1 MLLGGTATVAT
12 TGVAHASTVTVK
24 SGDTVSKIAKEHNVS
39 VESINSKNNLDSNS
53 TIYVDQQL
61 TLDDDNNED
70 TYTVQE
76 GDSISKIATEK
87 GLDTEKLLELNNLSW
102 SNPTIYVGETLKL
115 TESESDNNEQS
126 QVQTQQTATTATN
139 NTTVTNTN
147 ANQSDSIAQQA
158 VNLAIQYS
166 QMSIPYVW
174 GGKTP
179 SGFDCSGLTHYIY
192 QQLGKEIGP
201 NTTSQEQ
208 HVTMKPVSQA
218 QPGDLL
224 FWGNPGSTY
233 HVAIYIGN
241 NQFVAAPTEG
251 QNVEVENISSYFM
264 PAFAGS
270 VN

>member
-1 MLLGGTATVAT
+1 MLVGGTATASTV
-12 TGVAHASTVTVK
+12 GVAHASTVTVK
-24 SGDTVSKIAKEHNVS
+24 SGDTVSKLAKEHNVS
-39 VESINSKNNLDSNS
+39 VESIKSKNNLDSNS
-53 TIYVDQQL
+53 TIYANQQL
-61 TLDDDNNED
+61 TIDDDNNEKD

-76 GDSISKIATEK
+76 GDSISKIAADK

-115 TESESDNNEQS
+115 TESDNDQP
-126 QVQTQQTATTATN
+126 QVQNQDQQSTTATN
-139 NTTVTNTN
+139 NASVTNTN
-147 ANQSDSIAQQA
+147 TNQSDSIAQQA

-192 QQLGKEIGP
+192 QQLGKEIGS

-208 HVTMKPVSQA
+208 HVTMKPLSQA